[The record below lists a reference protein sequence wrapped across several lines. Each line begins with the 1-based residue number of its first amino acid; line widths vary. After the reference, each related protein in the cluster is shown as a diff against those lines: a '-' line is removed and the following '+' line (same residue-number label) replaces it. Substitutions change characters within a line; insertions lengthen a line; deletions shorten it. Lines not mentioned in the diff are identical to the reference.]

1 MNFSNNFNFENTIYY
16 INKNGSMHNGFDRN
30 LTHLLLGISRLG
42 RSIKSGLDSSLGPL
56 HVVNQVF
63 DIQMLGSLFGRSMST
78 VLAIKCIFY
87 K

>member
-42 RSIKSGLDSSLGPL
+42 RSIKIGSDSSLSPL
-56 HVVNQVF
+56 NVVNQVL
-63 DIQMLGSLFGRSMST
+63 DIKMLVSLFGRSMP
-78 VLAIKCIFY
+78 AI
-87 K
+87 